1 MTVCTIAQSGSIVF
15 RSTLDILKSSQRR
28 WKVWNYE
35 GGINNRMLFDGTYFA
50 SKSDKNL
57 GWGNCPSS
65 FPLVLFS
72 SAGPAVSSQN
82 YKNQTLKYNVLN
94 QILHLAINKYLV
106 KVNYFFL
113 LSSKK
118 QNWTKFIHD
127 DITPTTLPQTNSLLQ
142 GVS

>member
-28 WKVWNYE
+28 WKVWKYE
-35 GGINNRMLFDGTYFA
+35 GEGGSNNRMSFDGTYFV
-50 SKSDKNL
+50 SKSDKIW
-57 GWGNCPSS
+57 GGGNCRSS

-94 QILHLAINKYLV
+94 QILHLAINK
-106 KVNYFFL
+106 N
-113 LSSKK
+113 
-118 QNWTKFIHD
+118 T
-127 DITPTTLPQTNSLLQ
+127 
-142 GVS
+142 